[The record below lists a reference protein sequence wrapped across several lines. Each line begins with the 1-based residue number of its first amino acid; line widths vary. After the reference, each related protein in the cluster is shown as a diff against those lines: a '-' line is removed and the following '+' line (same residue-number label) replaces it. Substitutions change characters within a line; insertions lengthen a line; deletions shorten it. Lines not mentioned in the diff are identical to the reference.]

1 MSKIVTLIL
10 FLMVL
15 LLSFYPGFTG
25 YTQQQHQQSHEK
37 IVEEVDVTNI
47 EVAVRV
53 FLKGEPIP
61 GLKKEDFTLFVNGKE
76 KEIHGFFENQKKLD
90 ESSNLPRTF
99 LLIVNIC
106 DYHLDI
112 ENALDTLFDKI
123 IKPNDHIILITNN
136 FFIEDRH
143 IPNPGEEKEKLKGI
157 LKIEVGKIEQ
167 KLRILEQRMKSL
179 MRLFKSR
186 QQVGNLDVANSQD
199 FIMDYTQ
206 LVREFKDLYLDM
218 GTDKYI
224 RLAHHLKTQKG
235 EKWVLSFYQV
245 GRFFKPKFGSPFFR
259 SLLGTS
265 STSPKLFGTFDAM
278 REYEKLREVLETE
291 DVLPREDL
299 VKLFSNT
306 GATFHTILMEHGKTM
321 QNELAAD
328 LSYVPIISDSYN
340 LLKEISKRTGGS
352 FINTNQLEKFY
363 QKIAVDRDI
372 YYILTFV
379 PDKSEAN
386 KENKIKITINDKTKK
401 YRISYSNLE
410 RGSYIKKVEKKIQK
424 ETPQI
429 RIERVGFKDNRLSF
443 VVLNFKIKQN
453 EPSNPTEVT
462 KLPVRIQVFN
472 QNSQSLFDGVKM
484 FEFTG
489 ADLAGKKA
497 KVRLQ
502 VDFPKLPPGSYDV
515 FIWVG
520 DLLTGKRDLAIK
532 AITIPSVSRSVG
544 Q

>member
-1 MSKIVTLIL
+1 MSKRVTLIWFFLVFSL
-10 FLMVL
+10 F
-15 LLSFYPGFTG
+15 FYPGIPG
-25 YTQQQHQQSHEK
+25 NAQQQHQQSHEK
-37 IVEEVDVTNI
+37 IVEEVDVTNV

-61 GLKKEDFTLFVNGKE
+61 GLKKEDFSLFVNGKE

-112 ENALDTLFDKI
+112 ENALDPLFDKI

-136 FFIEDRH
+136 FFIEDMH
-143 IPNPGEEKEKLKGI
+143 IPNPREEKEKLKGI
-157 LKIEVGKIEQ
+157 LKIETGKIEQ
-167 KLRILEQRMKSL
+167 KLRILEQKLKSL

-186 QQVGNLDVANSQD
+186 QRAGNMNSTNAQD
-199 FIMDYTQ
+199 FVMDYIQ
-206 LVREFKDLYLDM
+206 MVQEFKNLYLDL

-245 GRFFKPKFGSPFFR
+245 GKFYQPKFGSPFFR
-259 SLLGTS
+259 SILGTPDT
-265 STSPKLFGTFDAM
+265 STELFGSFNAM
-278 REYEKLREVLETE
+278 QWYEKLRDAVEPE

-321 QNELAAD
+321 PNELAAD
-328 LSYVPIISDSYN
+328 LSYVPIISDSFN
-340 LLKEISKRTGGS
+340 LLKEISKRTGGN

-363 QKIAVDRDI
+363 QKIALDRDI

-379 PDKSEAN
+379 PDKSEAH
-386 KENKIKITINDKTKK
+386 KENKIKITINDKTQK
-401 YRISYSNLE
+401 YRISYSNLQQ
-410 RGSYIKKVEKKIQK
+410 GSYFKKTEKKIQK

-429 RIERVGFKDNRLSF
+429 RIERVAFKDNRLSF
-443 VVLNFKIKQN
+443 VVLNFKIKQSD
-453 EPSNPTEVT
+453 PSNPSTIT

-472 QNSQSLFDGVKM
+472 HNSQNLFDGVKM
-484 FEFTG
+484 FEFTA
-489 ADLAGKKA
+489 ADLQGKKA

-502 VDFPKLPPGSYDV
+502 VDFPTLPPGSYDV

-520 DLLTGKRDLAIK
+520 DLLTGKRNLAIK
-532 AITIPSVSRSVG
+532 TITIPVDSHTS
-544 Q
+544 

>member
-1 MSKIVTLIL
+1 MSKKVILIL
-10 FLMVL
+10 FLLVFSL
-15 LLSFYPGFTG
+15 FFYPGIPG
-25 YTQQQHQQSHEK
+25 NAQQQHQQSHDK
-37 IVEEVDVTNI
+37 IVEEVDVTNV

-61 GLKKEDFTLFVNGKE
+61 GLKKKDFKLLVNGKE
-76 KEIHGFFENQKKLD
+76 KEIHGFFENQKNLD

-106 DYHLDI
+106 DYHLNI

-136 FFIEDRH
+136 FFIEDRYMLS
-143 IPNPGEEKEKLKGI
+143 PREEKEKLKGI
-157 LKIEVGKIEQ
+157 LKIESGKIEQ

-179 MRLFKSR
+179 MRLYKSR
-186 QQVGNLDVANSQD
+186 QQVNNLGVVNSQD

-206 LVREFKDLYLDM
+206 LVREFKNLYLDM

-259 SLLGTS
+259 SLLGTQATS
-265 STSPKLFGTFDAM
+265 SKTFGSFDAM
-278 REYEKLREVLETE
+278 RDYEKLREAVEPE
-291 DVLPREDL
+291 DELPREDL

-306 GATFHTILMEHGKTM
+306 GSTFHTILMEHGKTM
-321 QNELAAD
+321 QNEMAAD

-352 FINTNQLEKFY
+352 FINTNQFEKFY
-363 QKIAVDRDI
+363 QKITINRDI

-379 PDKSEAN
+379 PDKSDAN

-401 YRISYSNLE
+401 YRISYSNLK
-410 RGSYIKKVEKKIQK
+410 RGSYFKKVEKKIQK
-424 ETPQI
+424 EAPQI
-429 RIERVGFKDNRLSF
+429 QIVRVTFRDKRLSF
-443 VVLNFKIKQN
+443 VVSNFKIKQT
-453 EPSNPTEVT
+453 EPYNPATIT

-484 FEFTG
+484 FEFTA
-489 ADLAGKKA
+489 ADLKGKKA

-502 VDFPKLPPGSYDV
+502 VDFPKIPPGSYDV
-515 FIWVG
+515 FIWIG
-520 DLLTGKRDLAIK
+520 DPSTGKRDLAIK
-532 AITIPSVSRSVG
+532 TIIIPSDG
-544 Q
+544 G

>member
-1 MSKIVTLIL
+1 
-10 FLMVL
+10 MVF
-15 LLSFYPGFTG
+15 SFFFYPVIQG
-25 YTQQQHQQSHEK
+25 YGQKQHQQSHKK
-37 IVEEVDVTNI
+37 IVEEVDVTNV

-53 FLKGEPIP
+53 FLKREPVP
-61 GLKKEDFTLFVNGKE
+61 GLKKEDFKLFVNGNE

-90 ESSNLPRTF
+90 DSTNLPRTF

-112 ENALDTLFDKI
+112 KNALDTLFDKI

-136 FFIEDRH
+136 YFIEDRH
-143 IPNPGEEKEKLKGI
+143 IPNPREEKEKLKGI
-157 LKIEVGKIEQ
+157 LRLEVGKIEQ
-167 KLRILEQRMKSL
+167 KLRILEQRLKSL

-186 QQVGNLDVANSQD
+186 QRAGNMDSTNAQD
-199 FIMDYTQ
+199 FVMDYIQ
-206 LVREFKDLYLDM
+206 MVREFKNLYLDL

-245 GRFFKPKFGSPFFR
+245 GRFFNPKFGSPFFR
-259 SLLGTS
+259 SLFGTTGTS
-265 STSPKLFGTFDAM
+265 TELFDSFNAM
-278 REYEKLREVLETE
+278 QWYEKLRDALEPE

-299 VKLFSNT
+299 VKLFTNT

-321 QNELAAD
+321 RNELAAD

-340 LLKEISKRTGGS
+340 LLKEISTRTGGS
-352 FINTNQLEKFY
+352 FINTNQFEKFY
-363 QKIAVDRDI
+363 QKIALDRDI

-379 PDKSEAN
+379 PDKSEAD

-401 YRISYSNLE
+401 YRISYSNLQQ
-410 RGSYIKKVEKKIQK
+410 GSYLKKAEKKVQK
-424 ETPQI
+424 ETPQV

-443 VVLNFKIKQN
+443 VVSNFKIKQN
-453 EPSNPTEVT
+453 DPSNPSAVT

-489 ADLAGKKA
+489 ADLEGKKA

-502 VDFPKLPPGSYDV
+502 VDFPVLPAGVYDV
-515 FIWVG
+515 LIWVG
-520 DLLTGKRDLAIK
+520 DPLTGKRDLAIK
-532 AITIPSVSRSVG
+532 TITIPG
-544 Q
+544 NN

>member
-1 MSKIVTLIL
+1 MSEIVTLIL
-10 FLMVL
+10 LLMVFSL
-15 LLSFYPGFTG
+15 FFYPGIPG
-25 YTQQQHQQSHEK
+25 NAQQQHQQSHEK
-37 IVEEVDVTNI
+37 IVEEVDVTNV

-61 GLKKEDFTLFVNGKE
+61 GLKKEDFKLFVNGKE
-76 KEIHGFFENQKKLD
+76 KGIHGFFENQKKLD
-90 ESSNLPRTF
+90 ESTNLPRTF

-143 IPNPGEEKEKLKGI
+143 IPNPREEKEKLKGI
-157 LKIEVGKIEQ
+157 LKIESGNIEQ
-167 KLRILEQRMKSL
+167 KLRILEQRLKSL
-179 MRLFKSR
+179 VRLYKSR
-186 QQVGNLDVANSQD
+186 QQVGNLGVANSQD
-199 FIMDYTQ
+199 FILDYTQ
-206 LVREFKDLYLDM
+206 LVREFKNLYLDL

-259 SLLGTS
+259 SLVGTAATS
-265 STSPKLFGTFDAM
+265 SKLFGTFDAM
-278 REYEKLREVLETE
+278 RQYEKLREALEPE
-291 DVLPREDL
+291 DMLPREDL
-299 VKLFSNT
+299 VKLFTNT

-340 LLKEISKRTGGS
+340 LLKEIAKRTGGS
-352 FINTNQLEKFY
+352 FINTNQFEKFY
-363 QKIAVDRDI
+363 KKIAVDRDI

-379 PDKSEAN
+379 PDKSETN

-401 YRISYSNLE
+401 YRISYSNLK
-410 RGSYIKKVEKKIQK
+410 RGSYFKKAEKKIQK

-429 RIERVGFKDNRLSF
+429 RIERVGFKDDRLSF
-443 VVLNFKIKQN
+443 VVSNFKIKQN
-453 EPSNPTEVT
+453 EPSNPATIT

-472 QNSQSLFDGVKM
+472 QKSQSLFDGVKM
-484 FEFTG
+484 FEFTD

-520 DLLTGKRDLAIK
+520 DPLTGKRDLAIK
-532 AITIPSVSRSVG
+532 AITI

>member
-10 FLMVL
+10 FLLV
-15 LLSFYPGFTG
+15 SSPDFPQYA
-25 YTQQQHQQSHEK
+25 QQQHQQSHEK

-61 GLKKEDFTLFVNGKE
+61 GLKKEDFKLFVNGKE

-90 ESSNLPRTF
+90 ESTNLPRTF

-106 DYHLDI
+106 DYYLDI

-157 LKIEVGKIEQ
+157 LKIESGNIEQ
-167 KLRILEQRMKSL
+167 KLRILEQRLKSL
-179 MRLFKSR
+179 LRLYKSR
-186 QQVGNLDVANSQD
+186 QKVDNLGVANSQD
-199 FIMDYTQ
+199 FILDYTQ
-206 LVREFKDLYLDM
+206 LVREFKNLYLDL

-259 SLLGTS
+259 SLLGTQATS
-265 STSPKLFGTFDAM
+265 SQTFGSFDAM

-299 VKLFSNT
+299 VKLFTNT

-352 FINTNQLEKFY
+352 FINTNQFEKFY
-363 QKIAVDRDI
+363 QKIARDLDI

-386 KENKIKITINDKTKK
+386 KENKIKITLNDKTQK
-401 YRISYSNLE
+401 YRISYSNLQQ
-410 RGSYIKKVEKKIQK
+410 GTYFKKAEKKIQK

-443 VVLNFKIKQN
+443 VVSNFKIKEN
-453 EPSNPTEVT
+453 EPSNPAAVT

-472 QNSQSLFDGVKM
+472 QNSQNLFDGVKM
-484 FEFTG
+484 FEFTD
-489 ADLAGKKA
+489 ADLQGKKA

-520 DLLTGKRDLAIK
+520 DPLTGKRDLAIK
-532 AITIPSVSRSVG
+532 AITISG
-544 Q
+544 NK

>member
-1 MSKIVTLIL
+1 MSKIVKLIL
-10 FLMVL
+10 FLL
-15 LLSFYPGFTG
+15 IYSFFFYPGIPG
-25 YTQQQHQQSHEK
+25 YAQQQNQQSHEK
-37 IVEEVDVTNI
+37 IVEEVEVTNV

-53 FLKGEPIP
+53 FLKGEPVP
-61 GLKKEDFTLFVNGKE
+61 GLKKEDFKLLVNGKE
-76 KEIHGFFENQKKLD
+76 KEIHGFYENQKKLD

-143 IPNPGEEKEKLKGI
+143 IPNSREEKEKLKGI
-157 LKIEVGKIEQ
+157 LKIETGNIER
-167 KLRILEQRMKSL
+167 KLRILEQRIKSL

-186 QQVGNLDVANSQD
+186 QRAGNMDTANIQD
-199 FIMDYTQ
+199 FILDYIQ
-206 LVREFKDLYLDM
+206 LVREFKNLYLDL

-224 RLAHHLKTQKG
+224 RLAHHLQTQKG

-259 SLLGTS
+259 SLFGSTGTS
-265 STSPKLFGTFDAM
+265 TELFGSFNAM
-278 REYEKLREVLETE
+278 QWYEKLRDALEPE
-291 DVLPREDL
+291 DLLPREDL
-299 VKLFSNT
+299 VKLFTNT

-352 FINTNQLEKFY
+352 FINTNEFQKFY
-363 QKIAVDRDI
+363 QKIALDRDI

-379 PDKSEAN
+379 PDKSEAK

-401 YRISYSNLE
+401 YRISYSNLQQ
-410 RGSYIKKVEKKIQK
+410 GSYLKKTEKKIQK

-443 VVLNFKIKQN
+443 VVSNFKIKQN
-453 EPSNPTEVT
+453 DPSNPTAVT
-462 KLPVRIQVFN
+462 KLPVRIQVFD

-484 FEFTG
+484 FELTA
-489 ADLAGKKA
+489 ADLQGKKA

-502 VDFPKLPPGSYDV
+502 VDFPQLPPGVYDV

-520 DLLTGKRDLAIK
+520 DPLTGKRDLAIK
-532 AITIPSVSRSVG
+532 AITIPSVSGSVG